1 MGKKHKKVVVLPCS
15 GIGKVYGALARETTY
30 ELVEKVRPGL
40 ATTTCLP
47 LLVIKDPE
55 AVALVTENPVIT
67 IDGCPKDCAKKSVE
81 ALGKAVDKA
90 FEAIKFYTAHKDLK
104 PQGLAEVDETGRKLA
119 AVAAEEVAKE
129 VDRLAAGEGA

>member
-15 GIGKVYGALARETTY
+15 GIGKVYGALARETMY
-30 ELVEKVRPGL
+30 ELLERVRPDMVV
-40 ATTTCLP
+40 TTCLP

-55 AVALVTENPVIT
+55 AVALVTGNPVIT

-90 FEAIKFYTAHKDLK
+90 FEAIKFYKEHKDLK
-104 PQGLAEVDETGRKLA
+104 PEGISEVNETGRKLA
-119 AVAAEEVAKE
+119 AVAAEEVAKV
-129 VDRLAAGEGA
+129 VDELAAGEGK

>member
-1 MGKKHKKVVVLPCS
+1 MGKKPKKVVVLPCS

-81 ALGKAVDKA
+81 ALGKVVDQA
-90 FEAIKFYTAHKDLK
+90 YEAIKFYKEHKDLK
-104 PQGLAEVDETGRKLA
+104 PEGIAEVNETGRKLA
-119 AVAAEEVAKE
+119 AVAAEEVAKA
-129 VDRLAAGEGA
+129 VDELAAGEGK